1 MVKYLVI
8 VESPTKEKTLKK
20 ILGENYLI
28 KSSKGHIVDL
38 PKSKLGIDIENDFQP
53 EWVTIPK
60 QRSTVKELE
69 KYSKDKDKIFLA
81 TDPDREGEAIA
92 WHIAQKLK
100 IKNDNNRVSF
110 NEITERAISQAFKNP
125 REIDLNMVD
134 SQKSRRILDRL
145 VGYKI
150 SPVLQEKRGK
160 KGLSAGR
167 VQSVALRLI
176 CGREEEIL
184 KFKEDE
190 YWLIS
195 LLLNKTEDEQI
206 IPFEAKL
213 FSVDSK
219 KITIKNKTEAM
230 QIYAEVKNQNL
241 YVKDIIKK
249 KEYKNHPSSFTTS
262 SLQQEAYNKLNFSIK
277 KTMFIAQQLY
287 EGIAL
292 GDKGNIGL
300 ITYMRTDSIR
310 VSDEAQSEAKK
321 YIEEKYGKNFA
332 APITNFGNDKKK
344 NKNQTIQDAHESI
357 RPTSVFNQPDLIK
370 EFLSNDQY
378 KLYLLIWKKFLAS
391 RMKAAYIEN
400 VTINIESGKYLFRAS
415 GSEIL
420 FKGFMIIYD
429 EDDQDLNKLPEL
441 KEGDKLKIIKI
452 EEKQYF
458 TKPPPRYTEASLV
471 KTLEKEGIGR
481 PSTYVPIID
490 TIQHREYVEKI
501 NKKFNPT
508 KLGITV
514 NSFLIQYFSDVIN
527 VAFTAKMEKQL
538 DEVEANDINW
548 VDLLKTFW
556 KTFSKDLEKVKLA
569 PIIKLPPEI
578 SDEMCDK
585 CGRKMLIKNGRN
597 GKFLACSGFPAC
609 KNIKPFLDKID
620 INCPEEG
627 CTGEIIRKKT
637 KKGRMFY
644 GCSNYPKCSFM
655 TWNKPIDKK
664 CPKCNSILVEVNN
677 KKSGFYYK
685 CSNSV
690 CDYKNIIE
698 EEKE

>member
-28 KSSKGHIVDL
+28 KSSKGHIIDL
-38 PKSKLGIDIENDFQP
+38 PKTKLGIDIENDFQP
-53 EWVTIPK
+53 EYVTIPR
-60 QRSTVKELE
+60 QRSIVKELE

-110 NEITERAISQAFKNP
+110 NEITERAVSQAFKNP
-125 REIDLNMVD
+125 REINLNMVD
-134 SQKSRRILDRL
+134 SQKTRRLLDRL

-150 SPVLQEKRGK
+150 SPLLWKKIGK
-160 KGLSAGR
+160 KLSAGR

-176 CGREEEIL
+176 CEREEEIL

-195 LLLNKTEDEQI
+195 ALLNKTEDEEI
-206 IPFEAKL
+206 KPFEAKL

-219 KITIKNKTEAM
+219 KITIRNKKEAM
-230 QIYAEVKNQNL
+230 QICEEVKNQNI
-241 YVKDIIKK
+241 YVKDINKR
-249 KEYKNHPSSFTTS
+249 KEFKNPQPSFTTS
-262 SLQQEAYNKLNFSIK
+262 SLQQEGYNKLNFPIK
-277 KTMFIAQQLY
+277 KSMIIAQQLY

-292 GDKGNIGL
+292 GNKGNVGL

-310 VSDEAQSEAKK
+310 VSNEAKSDAKK

-332 APITNFGNDKKK
+332 KSFQNFEKDKKK
-344 NKNQTIQDAHESI
+344 IKNKTIQDAHESI

-370 EFLSNDQY
+370 KYLSNDQY
-378 KLYLLIWKKFLAS
+378 KLYSLIWQRFIAS
-391 RMKAAYIEN
+391 RMKAAYLEKI
-400 VTINIESGKYLFRAS
+400 TINIEAGKYIFRAS
-415 GSEIL
+415 GSNIL
-420 FKGFMIIYD
+420 FKGFMIIYN
-429 EDDQDLNKLPEL
+429 EDNQDLNKPPDL

-452 EEKQYF
+452 EAKQYF
-458 TKPPPRYTEASLV
+458 TKPSPRYTEASLV

-490 TIQHREYVEKI
+490 TIQRREYVEKV

-508 KLGITV
+508 ELGITV
-514 NSFLIQYFSDVIN
+514 NSFLTQYFSDIIS

-538 DEVEANDINW
+538 DEVESNKKKW
-548 VDLLKTFW
+548 VDILKTFY
-556 KTFSKDLEKVKLA
+556 KTFSKDLEKGNQA
-569 PIIKLPPEI
+569 QRIKITQLF
-578 SDEMCDK
+578 SDEICDK
-585 CGRKMLIKNGRN
+585 CGRKMLIKSGRF
-597 GKFLACSGFPAC
+597 GKFLACSGFPDC
-609 KNIKPFLDKID
+609 KNTKPFLDKIG

-627 CTGEIIRKKT
+627 CPGEIVRKKT
-637 KKGRMFY
+637 KKGRIFY

-655 TWNKPIDKK
+655 TWNKPVDKK
-664 CPKCNSILVEVNN
+664 CPKCNSILVLDKN

-690 CDYKNIIE
+690 CDYKNII
-698 EEKE
+698 KEDKE

>member
-38 PKSKLGIDIENDFQP
+38 PKTKLGIDIENDFQP
-53 EWVTIPK
+53 EYVTIPR
-60 QRSTVKELE
+60 QRSIVKELE

-110 NEITERAISQAFKNP
+110 NEITERAVSQAFKNP
-125 REIDLNMVD
+125 REINLNMVD
-134 SQKSRRILDRL
+134 SQKTRRLLDRL

-150 SPVLQEKRGK
+150 SPLLWKKIGK
-160 KGLSAGR
+160 KLSAGR
-167 VQSVALRLI
+167 VQSVTLRLI
-176 CGREEEIL
+176 CEREEEIL

-195 LLLNKTEDEQI
+195 ALLNKTEDEEI
-206 IPFEAKL
+206 KPFEAKL

-219 KITIKNKTEAM
+219 KITIRNKKEAM
-230 QIYAEVKNQNL
+230 QICEEVKNQNI
-241 YVKDIIKK
+241 YVKDINKR
-249 KEYKNHPSSFTTS
+249 KEFKNPQPSFTTS
-262 SLQQEAYNKLNFSIK
+262 SLQQEGYNKLNFPIK
-277 KTMFIAQQLY
+277 KSMIIAQQLY

-292 GDKGNIGL
+292 GNKGNVGL

-310 VSDEAQSEAKK
+310 VSNEAKSDAKK

-332 APITNFGNDKKK
+332 KSFENFEKDKKK
-344 NKNQTIQDAHESI
+344 IKNKTIQDAHESI

-370 EFLSNDQY
+370 KYLSNDQY
-378 KLYLLIWKKFLAS
+378 KLYSLIWQRFIAS
-391 RMKAAYIEN
+391 RMKAAYLEKI
-400 VTINIESGKYLFRAS
+400 TINIEAGKYIFRAS
-415 GSEIL
+415 GSNIL
-420 FKGFMIIYD
+420 FKGFMIIYN
-429 EDDQDLNKLPEL
+429 EDNQDLNKPPDL

-490 TIQHREYVEKI
+490 TIQRREYVEKV

-508 KLGITV
+508 ELGITV
-514 NSFLIQYFSDVIN
+514 NSFLTQYFSDIIN

-538 DEVEANDINW
+538 DEVESNKKNW
-548 VDLLKTFW
+548 VDILKTFY
-556 KTFSKDLEKVKLA
+556 KTFSKDLEKGNQA
-569 PIIKLPPEI
+569 QRIKITQLF
-578 SDEMCDK
+578 SDEICDK
-585 CGRKMLIKNGRN
+585 CGRKMLIKSGRF
-597 GKFLACSGFPAC
+597 GKFLACSGFPDC
-609 KNIKPFLDKID
+609 KNTKSFLDKIG

-627 CTGEIIRKKT
+627 CPGEIVRKKT
-637 KKGRMFY
+637 KKGRIFY

-655 TWNKPIDKK
+655 TWNKPVDKK
-664 CPKCNSILVEVNN
+664 CPKCNSILVLDKN

-690 CDYKNIIE
+690 CDYKNFI
-698 EEKE
+698 KEDKE

>member
-28 KSSKGHIVDL
+28 KSSKGHIIDL
-38 PKSKLGIDIENDFQP
+38 PKTKLGIDIGNDFQP
-53 EWVTIPK
+53 EYVTIPR
-60 QRSTVKELE
+60 QRSIVKELE

-110 NEITERAISQAFKNP
+110 NEITERAVSQAFKNP
-125 REIDLNMVD
+125 REINLNMVD
-134 SQKSRRILDRL
+134 SQKTRRLLDRL

-150 SPVLQEKRGK
+150 SPLLWKKIGK
-160 KGLSAGR
+160 KLSAGR
-167 VQSVALRLI
+167 VQSVTLRLI
-176 CGREEEIL
+176 CEREEEIL

-195 LLLNKTEDEQI
+195 VLLNKTEDEEI
-206 IPFEAKL
+206 KPFEAKL

-219 KITIKNKTEAM
+219 KITIRNKKEAM
-230 QIYAEVKNQNL
+230 QICEEVKNQNI
-241 YVKDIIKK
+241 YVKDINKR
-249 KEYKNHPSSFTTS
+249 KEFKNPQPSFTTS
-262 SLQQEAYNKLNFSIK
+262 SLQQEGYNKLNFSIK
-277 KTMFIAQQLY
+277 KSMIIAQQLY

-292 GDKGNIGL
+292 GDKGNVGL

-310 VSDEAQSEAKK
+310 VSNEAKSEAKK
-321 YIEEKYGKNFA
+321 YIEEKYGKKFAKSFENFEK
-332 APITNFGNDKKK
+332 DKKK
-344 NKNQTIQDAHESI
+344 IKNKTIQDAHESI

-370 EFLSNDQY
+370 KYLSNDQY
-378 KLYLLIWKKFLAS
+378 KLYSLIWQRFIAS
-391 RMKAAYIEN
+391 RMKAAYLEKI
-400 VTINIESGKYLFRAS
+400 TINIEAGKYLFRAS
-415 GSEIL
+415 GSNIL
-420 FKGFMIIYD
+420 FKGFMIIYN
-429 EDDQDLNKLPEL
+429 EDNQDLNKPPDL

-490 TIQHREYVEKI
+490 TIQRREYVEKV

-508 KLGITV
+508 ELGITV
-514 NSFLIQYFSDVIN
+514 NSFLTQYFSDIIN

-538 DEVEANDINW
+538 DEVESNKKKW
-548 VDLLKTFW
+548 VDILKTFY
-556 KTFSKDLEKVKLA
+556 KTFSKDLEKGNQA
-569 PIIKLPPEI
+569 QRIKITQLF
-578 SDEMCDK
+578 SDEICDK
-585 CGRKMLIKNGRN
+585 CGRKMLIKSGRF
-597 GKFLACSGFPAC
+597 GKFLACSGFPDC
-609 KNIKPFLDKID
+609 KNTKSFLDKIG

-627 CTGEIIRKKT
+627 CPGEIVRKKT
-637 KKGRMFY
+637 KKGRIFY

-655 TWNKPIDKK
+655 TWNKPVDKK
-664 CPKCNSILVEVNN
+664 CPKCNSILVLDKN
-677 KKSGFYYK
+677 KKNGFYYK

-690 CDYKNIIE
+690 CDYKDII
-698 EEKE
+698 KEDKE

>member
-28 KSSKGHIVDL
+28 KSSKGHIIDL
-38 PKSKLGIDIENDFQP
+38 PKTKLGIDIGNDFQP
-53 EWVTIPK
+53 EYVTIPR
-60 QRSTVKELE
+60 QRSIVKELE

-110 NEITERAISQAFKNP
+110 NEITERAVSQAFKNP
-125 REIDLNMVD
+125 REINLNMVD
-134 SQKSRRILDRL
+134 SQKTRRLLDRL

-150 SPVLQEKRGK
+150 SPLLWKKIGK
-160 KGLSAGR
+160 KLSAGR
-167 VQSVALRLI
+167 VQSVTLRLI
-176 CGREEEIL
+176 CEREEEIL

-195 LLLNKTEDEQI
+195 VLLNKTEDEEI
-206 IPFEAKL
+206 KPFEAKL

-219 KITIKNKTEAM
+219 KITIRNKKEAM
-230 QIYAEVKNQNL
+230 QICEEVKNQNI
-241 YVKDIIKK
+241 YVKDINKR
-249 KEYKNHPSSFTTS
+249 KEFKNPQPSFTTS
-262 SLQQEAYNKLNFSIK
+262 SLQQEGYNKLNFSIK
-277 KTMFIAQQLY
+277 KSMIIAQQLY

-292 GDKGNIGL
+292 GDKGNVGL

-310 VSDEAQSEAKK
+310 VSNEAKSEAKK
-321 YIEEKYGKNFA
+321 YIEEKYGKKFAKSFENFEK
-332 APITNFGNDKKK
+332 DKKK
-344 NKNQTIQDAHESI
+344 IKNKTIQDAHESI

-370 EFLSNDQY
+370 KYLSNDQY
-378 KLYLLIWKKFLAS
+378 KLYSLIWQRFIAS
-391 RMKAAYIEN
+391 RMKAAYLEKI
-400 VTINIESGKYLFRAS
+400 TINIEAGKYLFRAS
-415 GSEIL
+415 GSNIL
-420 FKGFMIIYD
+420 FKGFMIIYN
-429 EDDQDLNKLPEL
+429 EDNQDLNKPPDL

-490 TIQHREYVEKI
+490 TIQRREYVEKV

-508 KLGITV
+508 ELGIKV
-514 NSFLIQYFSDVIN
+514 NSFLTQYFSDIIN

-538 DEVEANDINW
+538 DEVESNKKKW
-548 VDLLKTFW
+548 VDILKTFY
-556 KTFSKDLEKVKLA
+556 KTFSKDLEKGNQA
-569 PIIKLPPEI
+569 QRIKITQLF
-578 SDEMCDK
+578 SDEICDK
-585 CGRKMLIKNGRN
+585 CGRKMLIKSGRF
-597 GKFLACSGFPAC
+597 GKFLACSGFPDC
-609 KNIKPFLDKID
+609 KNTKSFLDKIG

-627 CTGEIIRKKT
+627 CPGEIVRKKT
-637 KKGRMFY
+637 KKGRIFY

-655 TWNKPIDKK
+655 TWNKPVDKK
-664 CPKCNSILVEVNN
+664 CPKCNSILVLDKN
-677 KKSGFYYK
+677 KKNGFYYK

-690 CDYKNIIE
+690 CDYKDII
-698 EEKE
+698 KEDKE